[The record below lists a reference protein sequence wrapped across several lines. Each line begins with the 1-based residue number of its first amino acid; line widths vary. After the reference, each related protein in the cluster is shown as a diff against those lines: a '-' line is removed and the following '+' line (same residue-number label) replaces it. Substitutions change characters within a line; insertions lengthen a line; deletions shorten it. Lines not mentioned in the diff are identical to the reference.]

1 MTTDHSFFLRG
12 HLLKV
17 SKDADQAELVA
28 LRLGKSRATSGVRD
42 DSIADTLE
50 ESYAAEDGLG
60 EEAWQSLETSMDT
73 ASSQILEELERRS
86 KALGELYPFRLDGDV
101 LTYEQSDSLVYE
113 FLLCTSLTPSLTTGR
128 FKDFPRQFER
138 LATVLT
144 ANFLGPNTGH
154 CHIGFPNENKR
165 FKKAVGV
172 AIANSGELR
181 WQPDDD
187 LPDEGPRQGDE
198 GVDYIVWK
206 DFGCGRAIGQPFYF
220 GQCACG
226 NDWDGKLND
235 VSEKFFKWFSTLKV
249 SPAKVFAVPFV
260 IPDNKL
266 KEVARDAGIVMDRL
280 RLVRAVA
287 AGEHFDLDLWKEKL
301 FETMCLVAAA

>member
-1 MTTDHSFFLRG
+1 MTNDNSYFLRG
-12 HLLKV
+12 HFIKI

-42 DSIADTLE
+42 DEIADTLE
-50 ESYAAEDGLG
+50 ESYSTGDSLS
-60 EEAWQSLETSMDT
+60 EEAWQSHETSMDT
-73 ASSQILEELERRS
+73 ASTQILEELERRS
-86 KALGELYPFRLDGDV
+86 NSLGELYPFRLDGDV
-101 LTYEQSDSLVYE
+101 LTYEQSETLVYE
-113 FLLCTSLTPSLTTGR
+113 FLLCTSLSPSLTTGR

-144 ANFLGPNTGH
+144 ANFLGPNTGY

-165 FKKAVGV
+165 FKASVG
-172 AIANSGELR
+172 IISELSGELR

-198 GVDYIVWK
+198 GVDYVLWK
-206 DFGCGRAIGQPFYF
+206 DFGCGRPIGQPFYF

-226 NDWDGKLND
+226 NDWDSKLND
-235 VSEKFFKWFSTLKV
+235 ITDRFFKWFSAMKV
-249 SPAKVFAVPFV
+249 DPSKVFAVPFV

-266 KEVARDAGIVMDRL
+266 KEVAREAGIVMDRL
-280 RLVRAVA
+280 RLVRAVTS
-287 AGEHFDLDLWKEKL
+287 GNHFDQEEWKEKL
-301 FETMCLVAAA
+301 FATMCLVAAA